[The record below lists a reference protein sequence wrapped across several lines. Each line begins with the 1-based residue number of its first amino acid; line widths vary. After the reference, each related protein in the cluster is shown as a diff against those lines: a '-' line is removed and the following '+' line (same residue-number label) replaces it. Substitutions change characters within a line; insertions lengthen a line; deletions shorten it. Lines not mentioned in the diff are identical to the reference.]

1 MTDPEII
8 WLGALPPLAT
18 AWAGAAGLG
27 YLMLLPGAL
36 RAIRYWAPGFVLMG
50 VGFAAER
57 VAPVL
62 PLDPAAVNAM
72 PPVGIGLIC
81 VSLFLIGMGLMDHL
95 GARVSRR
102 NTVLGTAILIGVT
115 IPAAISPEFA
125 TILVP
130 ALHVAA
136 AGIALGLAAYCFV
149 QRRQQHD
156 GQGRGL
162 RFLVGAFLVAAVEPA
177 LALIPGALTHGGAAD
192 TTLLVLCAAALA
204 VGLSIVALRGQQ
216 IRASESERRLR
227 WTEERFEL
235 ALRGASDGVWDW
247 NLQND
252 EVLLTRRLLEICTDG
267 ARRHVYD
274 PREITDFIHPGDR
287 DGYLKGMADVL
298 HGETDTFHH
307 EFRLMPPAEAPDRI
321 TWVLS
326 RGVAVRNEEGRVLRM
341 AGTVTDITERKQFE
355 RQLID
360 AKEEAELASRTKSEF
375 LANMSHELRT
385 PLNAIIGFSDM
396 MKQEVFG
403 PIGNARYVEY
413 TATVNMAGRHLLQ
426 LLSDIIDMAKIESGQ
441 TRLEDTLCDVQEIV
455 DGCVQLVAGRIQEE
469 KQTLDL
475 QVAENLPWL
484 RGDAIRI
491 KQILLNL
498 LTNASKFTPEGG
510 RITLLA
516 DMTPDGRCRFSVI
529 DTGIGIAK
537 KDIPKALSRF
547 GRLGS
552 PYVRSRDGMGLGLA
566 LVQIFAELHNAE
578 FDLASTEGKGTTVT
592 VVFPQDRTVPREGT
606 ETAAVSTREVFPAK
620 RAAARSV
627 AS

>member
-1 MTDPEII
+1 MTDPDTV
-8 WLGALPPLAT
+8 WLSAIPPLAA

-50 VGFAAER
+50 IGIAAAR
-57 VAPVL
+57 LSPVL
-62 PLDPAAVNAM
+62 PLPPGFETALDPLGV
-72 PPVGIGLIC
+72 GLIAL
-81 VSLFLIGMGLMDHL
+81 SLFLIGMGLMDHL
-95 GARVSRR
+95 GARVSRQH
-102 NTVLGTAILIGVT
+102 TVLGCAMLAIT
-115 IPAAISPEFA
+115 
-125 TILVP
+125 TILAATAPPVGAVLTP
-130 ALHVAA
+130 ALHISA
-136 AGIALGLAAYCFV
+136 AGIAAGLAGYCFV
-149 QRRQQHD
+149 LRRR
-156 GQGRGL
+156 GRGRGL
-162 RFLVGAFLVAAVEPA
+162 RFLVAAFLIAAIDPA
-177 LALIPGALTHGGAAD
+177 LALVPGALTPGGAAS
-192 TTLLVLCAAALA
+192 TTLVVLTASALA

-216 IRASESERRLR
+216 IRASETEQRLR

-247 NLQND
+247 NLRSN
-252 EVLLTRRLLEICTDG
+252 EVLLTRRLLEICNADT
-267 ARRHVYD
+267 ARRVYD
-274 PREITDFIHPGDR
+274 PRRITDFVHPADHAL
-287 DGYLKGMADVL
+287 YLHSIADVL
-298 HGETDTFHH
+298 RGETDSLNL
-307 EFRLMPPAEAPDRI
+307 EFRLAPPSRAPDRV

-326 RGVAVRNEEGRVLRM
+326 RGVAVRDPAGRVLRM
-341 AGTVTDITERKQFE
+341 AGTITDITERKRFE

-396 MKQEVFG
+396 MKQEIFG

-413 TATVNMAGRHLLQ
+413 TSTVNMAGRHLLQ

-441 TRLEDTLCDVQEIV
+441 TKLEDTLCDVHEIV
-455 DGCVQLVAGRIQEE
+455 DGCVQLVTGRIQDE
-469 KQTLDL
+469 KQTLAL
-475 QVAENLPWL
+475 EVEESLPWL

-498 LTNASKFTPEGG
+498 LTNASKFTPEAGH
-510 RITLLA
+510 ITLSA
-516 DMTPDGRCRFSVI
+516 GMTPDGRVRIAVA

-552 PYVRSRDGMGLGLA
+552 PYIRSRDGMGLGLA
-566 LVQIFAELHNAE
+566 LVQVFAELHGAQ
-578 FDLASTEGKGTTVT
+578 FDLTSAEGKGTTVT
-592 VVFPQDRTVPREGT
+592 VTFPENRTVLREGT
-606 ETAAVSTREVFPAK
+606 ESAAITPLRRVTAVRAK
-620 RAAARSV
+620 

>member
-1 MTDPEII
+1 MTDPDTV
-8 WLGALPPLAT
+8 WLSAIPPLAA

-50 VGFAAER
+50 IGIAAAR
-57 VAPVL
+57 LSPVL
-62 PLDPAAVNAM
+62 PLPPGFETALDPLGV
-72 PPVGIGLIC
+72 GLIAL
-81 VSLFLIGMGLMDHL
+81 SLFLIGMGLMDHL
-95 GARVSRR
+95 GARVSRQH
-102 NTVLGTAILIGVT
+102 TVLGCAMLAIT
-115 IPAAISPEFA
+115 
-125 TILVP
+125 TILAATAPPVGAVLTP
-130 ALHVAA
+130 ALHISA
-136 AGIALGLAAYCFV
+136 AGIAAGLAGYCFV
-149 QRRQQHD
+149 LRRR
-156 GQGRGL
+156 GRGRGL
-162 RFLVGAFLVAAVEPA
+162 RFLVAAFLIAAIDPA
-177 LALIPGALTHGGAAD
+177 LALVPGALTPGGAAS
-192 TTLLVLCAAALA
+192 TTLVVLTASALA

-216 IRASESERRLR
+216 IRASETEQRLR

-247 NLQND
+247 NLRSN
-252 EVLLTRRLLEICTDG
+252 EVLLTRRLLEICNADTM
-267 ARRHVYD
+267 RRVYD
-274 PREITDFIHPGDR
+274 PRRITDFVHPADH
-287 DGYLKGMADVL
+287 DLYLHSIADVL
-298 HGETDTFHH
+298 RGETDSLNL
-307 EFRLMPPAEAPDRI
+307 EFRLAPPSRAPDRV

-326 RGVAVRNEEGRVLRM
+326 RGVAVRDPAGRVLRM
-341 AGTVTDITERKQFE
+341 AGTITDITERKRFE

-396 MKQEVFG
+396 MKQEIFG

-413 TATVNMAGRHLLQ
+413 TSTVNMAGRHLLQ

-441 TRLEDTLCDVQEIV
+441 TKLEDTLCDVHEIV
-455 DGCVQLVAGRIQEE
+455 DGCVQLVTGRIQDE
-469 KQTLDL
+469 KQTLVL
-475 QVAENLPWL
+475 EVEESLPWL

-498 LTNASKFTPEGG
+498 LTNASKFTPEAGC
-510 RITLLA
+510 ITLSA
-516 DMTPDGRCRFSVI
+516 GMTPDGRVRIAVA

-552 PYVRSRDGMGLGLA
+552 PYIRSRDGMGLGLA
-566 LVQIFAELHNAE
+566 LVQVFAELHGAQ
-578 FDLASTEGKGTTVT
+578 FDLTSAEGKGTTVT
-592 VVFPQDRTVPREGT
+592 VTFPENRTVLREGT
-606 ETAAVSTREVFPAK
+606 ESAAITPLRRVTAVRAK
-620 RAAARSV
+620 

>member
-1 MTDPEII
+1 MTDPDTV
-8 WLGALPPLAT
+8 WLSAIPPLAA

-50 VGFAAER
+50 IGIAAAR
-57 VAPVL
+57 LSPVL
-62 PLDPAAVNAM
+62 PLPPGFETALDPLGV
-72 PPVGIGLIC
+72 GLIAL
-81 VSLFLIGMGLMDHL
+81 SLFLIGMGLMDHL
-95 GARVSRR
+95 GARVSRQH
-102 NTVLGTAILIGVT
+102 TVLGCAMLAIT
-115 IPAAISPEFA
+115 
-125 TILVP
+125 TILAATAPPVGAVLTP
-130 ALHVAA
+130 ALHISA
-136 AGIALGLAAYCFV
+136 AGIAAGLAGYCFV
-149 QRRQQHD
+149 LRRR
-156 GQGRGL
+156 GRGRGL
-162 RFLVGAFLVAAVEPA
+162 RFLVAAFLIAAIDPA
-177 LALIPGALTHGGAAD
+177 LALVPGALTPGGAAS
-192 TTLLVLCAAALA
+192 TTLVVLTASALA

-216 IRASESERRLR
+216 IRASETEQRLR

-247 NLQND
+247 NLRSN
-252 EVLLTRRLLEICTDG
+252 EVLLTRRLLEICNADT
-267 ARRHVYD
+267 ARRVYD
-274 PREITDFIHPGDR
+274 PRRITDFVHPADH
-287 DGYLKGMADVL
+287 DLYLHSIADVL
-298 HGETDTFHH
+298 RGETDSLNL
-307 EFRLMPPAEAPDRI
+307 EFRLAPPSRAPDRV

-326 RGVAVRNEEGRVLRM
+326 RGVAVRDPAGRVLRM
-341 AGTVTDITERKQFE
+341 AGTITDITERKRFE

-396 MKQEVFG
+396 MKQEIFG

-413 TATVNMAGRHLLQ
+413 TSTVNMAGRHLLQ

-441 TRLEDTLCDVQEIV
+441 TKLEDTLCDVHEIV
-455 DGCVQLVAGRIQEE
+455 DGCVQLVTGRIQDE
-469 KQTLDL
+469 KQTLAL
-475 QVAENLPWL
+475 EVEESLPWL

-498 LTNASKFTPEGG
+498 LTNASKFTPEAGH
-510 RITLLA
+510 ITLSA
-516 DMTPDGRCRFSVI
+516 GMTPDGRVRIAVA

-552 PYVRSRDGMGLGLA
+552 PYIRSRDGMGLGLA
-566 LVQIFAELHNAE
+566 LVQVFAELHGAQ
-578 FDLASTEGKGTTVT
+578 FDLTSAEGKGTTVT
-592 VVFPQDRTVPREGT
+592 VTFPENRTVLREGT
-606 ETAAVSTREVFPAK
+606 ESAAITPLRRVTAV
-620 RAAARSV
+620 RAR